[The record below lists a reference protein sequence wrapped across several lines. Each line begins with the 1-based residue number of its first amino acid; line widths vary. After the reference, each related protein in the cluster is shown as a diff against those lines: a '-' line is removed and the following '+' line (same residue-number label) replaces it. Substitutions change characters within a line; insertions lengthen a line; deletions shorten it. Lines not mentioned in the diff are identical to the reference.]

1 MEDLK
6 TIEITLESKDIIQ
19 FQYPKAEEEMILS
32 VLNGN
37 DYPLSNIRKIGV
49 NPIIIDFG
57 SNYGSSIIYFKDN
70 FPDSIIYGFEPSE
83 KTYIVL
89 KKNVQSL
96 DNVKVEK
103 LAVWNKKGKYKLH
116 YGPKNLSG
124 SYSLREWN
132 EDLGGEYVQTTT
144 YLHIIESNKISEID
158 ILKIDIES
166 VELDVL
172 FDIFTNC
179 SDVPINNIF
188 IEYHGEVVLNELKE
202 TFSVIYEIIHCNEVS
217 KSQGSVLMTLK

>member
-1 MEDLK
+1 
-6 TIEITLESKDIIQ
+6 
-19 FQYPKAEEEMILS
+19 
-32 VLNGN
+32 V
-37 DYPLSNIRKIGV
+37 
-49 NPIIIDFG
+49 
-57 SNYGSSIIYFKDN
+57 
-70 FPDSIIYGFEPSE
+70 FEPSE

-89 KKNVQSL
+89 KENVQSL

-103 LAVWNKKGKYKLH
+103 LAVWNKKGKFKLH
-116 YGPKNLSG
+116 YRPKNLSG

-132 EDLGGEYVQTTT
+132 EDLGGEYAQTTT